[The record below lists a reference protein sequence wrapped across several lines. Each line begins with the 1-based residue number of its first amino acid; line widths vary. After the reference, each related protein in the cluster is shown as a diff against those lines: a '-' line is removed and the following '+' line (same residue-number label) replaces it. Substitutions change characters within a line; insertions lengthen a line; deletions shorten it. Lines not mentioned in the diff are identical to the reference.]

1 MKKIAL
7 CLLLALVVQ
16 EVAAQKEKF
25 LRACVSA
32 NAQAP
37 QMDTISQYV
46 DERFSFDQWVKDLN
60 SRCDYTIKKKYNGHL
75 VDITEQEKVV
85 DALLALAVL
94 CPDSP
99 ELKRIQPDLKYMKDV
114 YRGVDVETEV
124 IEEGEEKTDDPFGA
138 LFGDDTATT
147 VTVKI
152 KQVRKL
158 RRASATMMRKLKVK

>member
-1 MKKIAL
+1 MKKVAL
-7 CLLLALVVQ
+7 CLLLALVAQGVS
-16 EVAAQKEKF
+16 AQKEKF
-25 LRACVSA
+25 LRTCVST

-37 QMDTISQYV
+37 QMEEISEHV
-46 DERFSFDQWVKDLN
+46 DERFSFNQWVKELN
-60 SRCDYTIKKKYNGHL
+60 SRCDYTIKKKFSGHL
-75 VDITEQEKVV
+75 VNITEQEKVV
-85 DALLALAVL
+85 DALLALAAL
-94 CPDSP
+94 CPDNP

-124 IEEGEEKTDDPFGA
+124 IEADEDKNEDPLGA

-158 RRASATMMRKLKVK
+158 RRASGTIMRKLKIK

>member
-1 MKKIAL
+1 MKKVVL

-25 LRACVSA
+25 LRTCVSA

-37 QMDTISQYV
+37 QMDTISEYV
-46 DERFSFDQWVKDLN
+46 DERFSFNQWVKDLN
-60 SRCDYTIKKKYNGHL
+60 SRCDYTIKKKYSGHL
-75 VDITEQEKVV
+75 VGITEQEKVV
-85 DALLALAVL
+85 DALLALAQL

-124 IEEGEEKTDDPFGA
+124 IEEDEEKNDGPFGA

-158 RRASATMMRKLKVK
+158 RRASGTMMRKLKIK